1 LDSSHKKIELMDY
14 SYVTKTS
21 ECLKLLAHPVR
32 IRIVE
37 ILSIGL
43 FPVYKIAEL
52 CEVAPNQA
60 CEHLRLLKNHGL
72 LNSERKG
79 RTVYY
84 KINSSQLADLL
95 NCIKKHCSD

>member
-1 LDSSHKKIELMDY
+1 MDTSIKKIELMDY
-14 SYVTKTS
+14 SYVTKAS

-37 ILSIGL
+37 ILSIGR

-52 CEVAPNQA
+52 CKVAPNQA

-72 LNSERKG
+72 LKSEREGK
-79 RTVYY
+79 TVFY

-95 NCIKKHCSD
+95 DCIKKHCSE